1 MPFARNV
8 SFHPL
13 CSSVIAGHA
22 RSANEGAFK
31 AAFMNYMHKERK
43 GALTFTQEELSSCMI
58 NAAPGTPHLSIMS
71 FTGGFHGRSLGA
83 LSATRSKAIHKVD
96 IPAFHWPVA
105 PFPQLKYPLEEHTRY
120 AARVSDARA
129 IIATKNCKRVQ
140 ASRMIHPQTRL
151 TFSDRV
157 SDVFFTVY
165 RRKM

>member
-1 MPFARNV
+1 M
-8 SFHPL
+8 SFVPPNRRHSL
-13 CSSVIAGHA
+13 GS

-58 NAAPGTPHLSIMS
+58 NEAPGTPNLSIMS

-105 PFPQLKYPLEEHTRY
+105 PFPQLKYPLEEHTSEN
-120 AARVSDARA
+120 AAEEARCLA
-129 IIATKNCKRVQ
+129 
-140 ASRMIHPQTRL
+140 RMDELMTEWKKTSPVAGVIMCVPTL
-151 TFSDRV
+151 
-157 SDVFFTVY
+157 
-165 RRKM
+165 K